1 MTTWLHWRA
10 RRARP
15 IIGRAPSIGRAASI
29 GGPAR
34 IRGALLRRARGRAA
48 VGLALPPGYT
58 LPDGRPDEC
67 ALDHEGRVRATR
79 LCKRGA
85 FGLHHL
91 AAHLRP
97 ASLC

>member
-1 MTTWLHWRA
+1 MHWRA

-29 GGPAR
+29 
-34 IRGALLRRARGRAA
+34 RGALLRRARGRAA
-48 VGLALPPGYT
+48 VGLALWPGCT
-58 LPDGRPDEC
+58 LPDGRPDEGT
-67 ALDHEGRVRATR
+67 LDHEGGVRSVR
-79 LCKRGA
+79 LCKGGA

>member
-1 MTTWLHWRA
+1 MHWRA

-48 VGLALPPGYT
+48 VGFALWPGCT
-58 LPDGRPDEC
+58 LPDGRPDEGT
-67 ALDHEGRVRATR
+67 LDHEGGVRSVR
-79 LCKRGA
+79 LCKGGA